1 MVLCK
6 KKNQSDH
13 HGSPN
18 TNIGHRHTTQS
29 LTPFSSNHEYYIE
42 PSIMTIVGLTKTL
55 EGRYTGDIGC
65 EQGICG
71 LNVVVG
77 DTLTLS
83 LGHITIGGIPK

>member
-1 MVLCK
+1 
-6 KKNQSDH
+6 
-13 HGSPN
+13 
-18 TNIGHRHTTQS
+18 
-29 LTPFSSNHEYYIE
+29 
-42 PSIMTIVGLTKTL
+42 MTIVGLTKTL

-83 LGHITIGGIPK
+83 LGHITIEGIPK